1 MSSADSASSGPAGPD
16 PARQLIDLLVYAP
29 IGLLTVAQRELPQ
42 LIATGKTR
50 LDNQFTVAKFIGK
63 MAVTQG
69 RNELQRRFADAA
81 RSREPAVEVIDV
93 VEVLVPAESID
104 LAPSEDDLDAALSAG
119 SLPAAIIELVA
130 ESPLLA
136 GPSTDE
142 LPIEGYDSLAASQVV
157 GRLGS
162 LTDEELA
169 LIEAY
174 ETSHRSRRTILGKIN
189 QLRAR

>member
-1 MSSADSASSGPAGPD
+1 MSSTDSGNSGSDGPD
-16 PARQLIDLLVYAP
+16 AARQLIDLLVYAP

-50 LDNQFTVAKFIGK
+50 LDNQLTVAKFIGK
-63 MAVTQG
+63 MAVSQG
-69 RNELQRRFADAA
+69 RKELQRRLDDAQQA
-81 RSREPAVEVIDV
+81 RQA
-93 VEVLVPAESID
+93 A
-104 LAPSEDDLDAALSAG
+104 APSELISVPEAAVVAPSEEDVDAALSTG
-119 SLPAAIIELVA
+119 SLPTAIIELVA

-162 LTDEELA
+162 LTDDELA

-174 ETSHRSRRTILGKIN
+174 ETAHRSRRTILGKIN

>member
-1 MSSADSASSGPAGPD
+1 MRSADSASSGPAGPD

-50 LDNQFTVAKFIGK
+50 LDNQLTVAKFIGK

-69 RNELQRRFADAA
+69 RNEMQRRLADAA
-81 RSREPAVEVIDV
+81 RTREPAVEMTEIVD
-93 VEVLVPAESID
+93 VLVPTEPID
-104 LAPSEDDLDAALSAG
+104 LAPSDDDVDAALAAG

>member
-69 RNELQRRFADAA
+69 RNELQRRLADAA

-93 VEVLVPAESID
+93 VEVLVPAESTD

-162 LTDEELA
+162 LTDGELA

>member
-1 MSSADSASSGPAGPD
+1 MSSDEQGAGTQD
-16 PARQLIDLLVYAP
+16 PVRQLIDLMVYAP
-29 IGLLTVAQRELPQ
+29 IGLLTVAHRELPQ
-42 LIATGKTR
+42 FIATGKTR
-50 LDNQFTVAKFIGK
+50 VDNQLTVAKFIGK

-69 RNELQRRFADAA
+69 RKELQRRLDEAERA
-81 RSREPAVEVIDV
+81 RRHPAPIDV
-93 VEVLVPAESID
+93 VASTELID
-104 LAPSEDDLDAALSAG
+104 VNPSVDDLDEAVMTG
-119 SLPAAIIELVA
+119 SLPETIIELVA

-136 GPSTDE
+136 GPATDE

-174 ETSHRSRRTILGKIN
+174 ESAHRSRRTILGKIN

>member
-1 MSSADSASSGPAGPD
+1 MSSADPVNSGTGSD

-50 LDNQFTVAKFIGK
+50 LDNQLTVAKFIGK

-69 RNELQRRFADAA
+69 RKELQRRLEDVERARRPATPTQVSVLTDAPEIAPADDDVDAA
-81 RSREPAVEVIDV
+81 VAT
-93 VEVLVPAESID
+93 
-104 LAPSEDDLDAALSAG
+104 G
-119 SLPAAIIELVA
+119 SLPAALIELVA

-136 GPSTDE
+136 GPATDD

-162 LTDEELA
+162 LTDDELA

-174 ETSHRSRRTILGKIN
+174 ETAHRSRRTILGKIN